1 MSLHWNVFL
10 ALAVWLQ
17 QVTEAGA
24 AYLCASPAADGEED
38 GGAHAVVGR
47 GDQPGLKVAHCE
59 AILGRPNVLHGIK
72 NESLTRL
79 RGRRWRAGPRR
90 ACRLACG
97 AEPGLYLRPALPLG
111 RTAQCCARKTTF
123 LFLSTFPF
131 LDPTWLHL
139 APNHM

>member
-59 AILGRPNVLHGIK
+59 AILGRPNVLYGI
-72 NESLTRL
+72 
-79 RGRRWRAGPRR
+79 
-90 ACRLACG
+90 
-97 AEPGLYLRPALPLG
+97 
-111 RTAQCCARKTTF
+111 
-123 LFLSTFPF
+123 
-131 LDPTWLHL
+131 
-139 APNHM
+139 